1 MFNVV
6 YRLCRPV
13 GVQYRCTGV
22 QVDSCTGGCTL
33 QLTTGCHAGNSDDQ
47 TLPFGHRGHLH
58 QHQPPA
64 NICAATAFMSEAW
77 AAVESSWF
85 IIIDNQID

>member
-1 MFNVV
+1 MLCTGCAGRWV
-6 YRLCRPV
+6 YS
-13 GVQYRCTGV
+13 TGV